1 MTLKETNNSYK
12 ILAGK
17 HNEETTWK
25 DLASVVNNFKIC
37 FRGTGLWVFWD
48 VML

>member
-17 HNEETTWK
+17 YNEETTWE
-25 DLASVVNNFKIC
+25 DLALVVNF
-37 FRGTGLWVFWD
+37 
-48 VML
+48 